1 MSCQHDFEETTP
13 KFDLVLQIP
22 GFSSCFAQLNCF
34 VFGSPSISFTMA
46 NIGDANDLEKELKET
61 FKSMYR
67 NLYVE
72 KMLLKKRLEESNERT
87 ISRQVELMTDEM
99 SQRNSMDQEGV
110 QSQLR
115 DPNIGILDKLRII
128 ESTLEGHKTVLTQ
141 MSNDI
146 QTIIASHQLEETMM
160 P

>member
-1 MSCQHDFEETTP
+1 
-13 KFDLVLQIP
+13 
-22 GFSSCFAQLNCF
+22 
-34 VFGSPSISFTMA
+34 MA

-61 FKSMYR
+61 FKNMYR